1 MPTLGPLGLEE
12 EDVPS
17 VILKSLVAL
26 CSRLLPVQF
35 AFQVLGDGR
44 WWLLGTGGQ
53 DLEAAMLKKVSAS
66 VVFDVCGAL
75 LQIFPS

>member
-17 VILKSLVAL
+17 VILKSLVVL
-26 CSRLLPVQF
+26 CSILLPVQF
-35 AFQVLGDGR
+35 AFQVLGDGS

-53 DLEAAMLKKVSAS
+53 DLEAAMLTKVSAS
-66 VVFDVCGAL
+66 VVFDVYGAL